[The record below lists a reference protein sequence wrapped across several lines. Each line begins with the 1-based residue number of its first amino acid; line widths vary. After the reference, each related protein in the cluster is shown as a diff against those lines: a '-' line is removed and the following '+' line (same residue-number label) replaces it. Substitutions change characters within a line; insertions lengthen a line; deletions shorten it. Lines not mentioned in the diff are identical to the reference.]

1 MTLRPVP
8 PPPERD
14 PAFVAARATLAASE
28 VDRTFMAA
36 ERELRAAEDDLRAAK
51 SRVAAA
57 KAAFYP
63 ARDAW
68 LASPEVAALNA
79 AYADALYR
87 AGVAP

>member
-1 MTLRPVP
+1 MTLKLAP

-14 PAFVAARATLAASE
+14 PAFVAARDALAASE
-28 VDRTFMAA
+28 VDRTYMAT

-51 SRVAAA
+51 ARVAAA
-57 KAAFYP
+57 KTAFYP

-79 AYADALYR
+79 AYTAALDR
-87 AGVAP
+87 AGVGR